1 MGRRRNFRQEEV
13 LLNFYSEAFLV
24 LFFALILF
32 YEFSKSSTQKLKFL
46 FIFSLIF
53 YSWGDPIHLIYLVL
67 IIGGTYVFSHLISK
81 INRVRVVILGV
92 FFLVTVLTIAKV
104 LSTETSSA
112 IPIGVSFYSLQA
124 MSYLMSLYKREVE
137 KINLLELGAYL
148 AFFPQL
154 LAGPICRVEQI
165 VPQLR
170 RLTTLRRDFMEEGF
184 IRFAIGVF
192 KKVILADYL
201 RVYVDLA
208 FDGNFNT
215 IGPYWFVI
223 ITAYSLQ
230 IYFDFSG
237 YTDMALGLG
246 RFFGVNLP
254 ENFNCPYFSKSL
266 TSFWRNW
273 HKTLSYWFRDYVYV
287 PLGGGQGKTLVVFSN
302 ILLVFILSSLWH
314 GIGTTF
320 LVWGLLHASVVCL
333 EKLGKGW
340 VRHCYPLT
348 MIATV
353 WVGWIF
359 FRSNSISQAVA
370 ILEVLVKGRGY
381 TSFSSFWSPYSPL
394 VYLVFAGIIF
404 ILSEYRISLKRK
416 SLPNGLK
423 LTLAT
428 ISFQFAIFL
437 GPQVKEFIYFRF

>member
-1 MGRRRNFRQEEV
+1 M
-13 LLNFYSEAFLV
+13 LLNFFSEAFLV

-32 YEFSKSSTQKLKFL
+32 YEFSKSSTQKLKYL

-53 YSWGDPIHLIYLVL
+53 YSWGNPNHLFYLIL
-67 IIGGTYVFSHLISK
+67 IICGTYLFSHLIYRNK
-81 INRVRVVILGV
+81 KFGAVTAGII
-92 FFLVTVLTIAKV
+92 FLVAILAVAKG
-104 LSTETSSA
+104 LATKTNNA

-124 MSYLMSLYKREVE
+124 MSYLMSLHKREVE
-137 KINLLELGAYL
+137 KITFLELGAYL

-170 RLTTLRRDFMEEGF
+170 KLTNLKRNSMEEGF
-184 IRFAIGVF
+184 IRFAVGVF

-208 FDGNFNT
+208 FDGNFNNF
-215 IGPYWFVI
+215 GPYWFVI

-237 YTDMALGLG
+237 YSDMALGLG
-246 RFFGVNLP
+246 RFFGVILP
-254 ENFNCPYFSKSL
+254 ENFNCPYYSQSL

-287 PLGGGQGKTLVVFSN
+287 PLGGGQGKTLLVFSN

-314 GIGTTF
+314 GLGATF
-320 LVWGLLHASVVCL
+320 LVWGLLHSVVVCL
-333 EKLGKGW
+333 EKLGKGK
-340 VRHCYPLT
+340 VRKLYPLT
-348 MIATV
+348 MITTV

-359 FRSNSISQAVA
+359 FRSHSLPQAIG
-370 ILEVLVKGRGY
+370 ILETLVKGRSY
-381 TSFSSFWSPYSPL
+381 NSFSSFWSPYSPL
-394 VYLVFAGIIF
+394 VYLVLVGIIF
-404 ILSEYRISLKRK
+404 ISSEYSLSLKRK
-416 SLPNGLK
+416 LKRKTLPMSVK

-428 ISFQFAIFL
+428 IAFQLAIFL
-437 GPQVKEFIYFRF
+437 GPQAQEFIYFRF